1 MTEMMKS
8 PITMT
13 TVARRI
19 LPLVAL
25 ACSAITSQGKADG
38 TQLSPDAL
46 FYDRLV
52 RLEYP
57 INAANHGMVI
67 AAGTAAAPT
76 GGLQVGIFQGGAA
89 GTSFCPLATIADPDF
104 ATGLCCG
111 TLYELPQQ
119 IGGLRRGTLLWAGS
133 VGQNTTPQIMK
144 TKVYRSEDGGASW
157 SYLSEVATSLT
168 GGMWEPQFTVAAD
181 GALVM
186 SFPIRRSRPYI
197 RRRSRRSGPTTA

>member
-1 MTEMMKS
+1 LFVSLADRRATATEMPERGKPSVESSFAGMTKMVKS
-8 PITMT
+8 SITMT
-13 TVARRI
+13 TVARRV

-57 INAANHGMVI
+57 INAANHGMII

-76 GGLQVGIFQGGAA
+76 GGLQAGIFQGGAD
-89 GTSFCPLATIADPDF
+89 GTSFSPLATIADPDF
-104 ATGLCCG
+104 AAGLCCG

-133 VGQNTTPQIMK
+133 VGQNTINI
-144 TKVYRSEDGGASW
+144 
-157 SYLSEVATSLT
+157 T
-168 GGMWEPQFTVAAD
+168 GV
-181 GALVM
+181 
-186 SFPIRRSRPYI
+186 
-197 RRRSRRSGPTTA
+197 